1 MLFLIQCVVICA
13 VFSVVILIPV
23 YKNPM
28 SMIASYPPEIRARV
42 ESLPQYKDTVK
53 AKEKSHIVRKIA
65 GCLIAVLLL
74 AVLDWYSGAQD
85 FASAFTYSFGIFFV
99 VNLYDLFV
107 LDIGITCHDQR
118 VRIPGTEDMDK
129 EYRKIGHHVKG
140 AVKGT
145 VIGAVASLLAA
156 LVVCVVKIAVGV

>member
-1 MLFLIQCVVICA
+1 MLFMIQCFVIC
-13 VFSVVILIPV
+13 ILFTMAIMIPV

-42 ESLPQYKDTVK
+42 ESLPQYKDTFK
-53 AKEKSHIVRKIA
+53 AKEKKHIVRKII
-65 GCLIAVLLL
+65 GCFIAVFILV
-74 AVLDWYSGAQD
+74 AIDWYSGARD
-85 FASAFTYSFGIFFV
+85 FEQAFFYSFGIFFA

-107 LDIGITCHDQR
+107 LDIGITCHDKR
-118 VRIPGTEDMDK
+118 IRIPGTEDMDR

-145 VIGAVASLLAA
+145 MLGAVVSLLAA
-156 LVVCVVKIAVGV
+156 FIVFIIGHYL

>member
-1 MLFLIQCVVICA
+1 MLFVIQCVVICV
-13 VFSVVILIPV
+13 VFSIVILIPV
-23 YKNPM
+23 YKDPM

-42 ESLPQYKDTVK
+42 ESLPQYIDVAKS
-53 AKEKSHIVRKIA
+53 KEKSHIIRKII
-65 GCLIAVLLL
+65 GCFVAVLIL
-74 AVLDWYSGAQD
+74 AAIDWYSGAQD
-85 FASAFTYSFGIFFV
+85 FTSAFVYSFGIFFV

-107 LDIGITCHDQR
+107 LDIGITCHDKR

-145 VIGAVASLLAA
+145 IIGAVVSLLAA
-156 LVVCVVKIAVGV
+156 LVVMFF